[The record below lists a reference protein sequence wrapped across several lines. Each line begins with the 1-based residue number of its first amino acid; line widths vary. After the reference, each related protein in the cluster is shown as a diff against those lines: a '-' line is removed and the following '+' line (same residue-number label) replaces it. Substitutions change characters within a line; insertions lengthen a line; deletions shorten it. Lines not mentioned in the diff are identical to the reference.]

1 MEIADLAHKRED
13 IEQNII
19 VETYYSILAHYL
31 TKANKMYSILA
42 PFITR
47 ISEKLTINRICTF
60 WATNE

>member
-31 TKANKMYSILA
+31 PKASKMYSILA

-47 ISEKLTINRICTF
+47 ISEKLTIIRIYTF

>member
-31 TKANKMYSILA
+31 LKANKIYSILA

-47 ISEKLTINRICTF
+47 ISEKLTIIRRTWSNRT
-60 WATNE
+60 